1 MADQELMDSAGRYLG
16 KIQELSGGVLEG
28 RDASGRLKGR
38 YYPKSNE
45 THDASGKLVGKGNTL
60 SKLIIDSMK

>member
-1 MADQELMDSAGRYLG
+1 MADQELIDNAGRYLG

-38 YYPKSNE
+38 YYPKRNE
-45 THDASGKLVGKGNTL
+45 THDASGKLVGKGNML
-60 SKLIIDSMK
+60 SKLITDSTK

>member
-1 MADQELMDSAGRYLG
+1 MADQEVMDSAGRYIG
-16 KIQELSGGVLEG
+16 KIQELTGGVLEG

-45 THDASGKLVGKGNTL
+45 THDASGRVVGKGNML
-60 SKLIIDSMK
+60 SKLITDSTK